1 MKKNVSVLKKN
12 MDQFFIEEDN
22 PRELEELYVI
32 LIKSVSKHKE
42 SAKTEAKNWANKWH
56 ELYNNLNPRYFENG
70 VTPKEAQINLDALNP
85 RSNQSFF
92 RIF

>member
-1 MKKNVSVLKKN
+1 MKKNVSVLKN
-12 MDQFFIEEDN
+12 MDQFFIEENN

-42 SAKTEAKNWANKWH
+42 SANIEAKNWAIKWY
-56 ELYNNLNPRYFENG
+56 ELYNCLNPRYFEDG
-70 VTPKEAQINLDALNP
+70 ITPKEAQINLDALNP
-85 RSNQSFF
+85 RSNQGLI